1 MWAHPSFAIYPR
13 NINTDKGASTAQAGQ
28 QSGISKVLDEKFDE
42 AYNITK
48 HENDIPDGKWGRID
62 YFDVTYLTTK
72 WNIWQW
78 V

>member
-13 NINTDKGASTAQAGQ
+13 NINADKGASTAQAGQ

-48 HENDIPDGKWGRID
+48 NENDIPDVKWGRID